1 MAYIGNKTAG
11 QITSSSQ
18 IENSLITTDHIAAGT
33 IAAGDVSAD
42 IVTLTGAQTLT
53 NKTLT
58 DALGTFPHPVIDF
71 AWWKSPVS
79 KSGNFTT
86 YADYGEVGSI
96 TQSADR
102 GTVTVAGY
110 YFADSMQRGAT
121 TGTSVYQQ
129 MFKNQSTVQQPT
141 THWGTHDHG
150 SGQYQYS
157 HAGFM
162 GYLAVGD
169 YISCTNANGLF
180 GGSGTGHNGG
190 MYMWR
195 LR

>member
-1 MAYIGNKTAG
+1 MALIGTV
-11 QITSSSQ
+11 Q
-18 IENSLITTDHIAAGT
+18 
-33 IAAGDVSAD
+33 
-42 IVTLTGAQTLT
+42 
-53 NKTLT
+53 
-58 DALGTFPHPVIDF
+58 IDF

-79 KSGNFTT
+79 KSGTFTT

-110 YFADSMQRGAT
+110 YFADSMQRAAAA
-121 TGTSVYQQ
+121 GTSHYQQ
-129 MFKNQSTVQQPT
+129 MYVNQSTVQQST
-141 THWGTHDHG
+141 TAWGTHDHG

-169 YISCTNANGLF
+169 YISCTGANGLY
-180 GGSGTGHNGG
+180 GSSGSGHNGG